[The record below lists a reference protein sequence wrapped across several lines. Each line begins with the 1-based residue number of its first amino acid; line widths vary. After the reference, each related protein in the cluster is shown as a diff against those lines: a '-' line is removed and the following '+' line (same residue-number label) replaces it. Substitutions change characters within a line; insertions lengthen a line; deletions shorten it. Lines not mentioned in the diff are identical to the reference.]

1 MFQNALTREGDNHD
15 GAHNAMQGCHM
26 IIMPNWKNI
35 RQEKKCF
42 DK

>member
-1 MFQNALTREGDNHD
+1 MVENSLTREGDNLD
-15 GAHNAMQGCHM
+15 GACNANMM
-26 IIMPNWKNI
+26 IMTIWKNI